1 MVTRHIII
9 GGDAAGLSAATQ
21 IRRLDPEADISV
33 FEKEDIISYAKCGL
47 PYYIGGIIP
56 EAEHLKALL
65 PEVLREKFKV
75 SLHTCSEVTAIRPW
89 DKVITVRKNEKDE
102 EHRYD
107 KLLIATGARPRFPGW
122 PGDKLE
128 GVFPVNTMRD
138 AERISMWLEGKTAEK
153 VLIIGGGYIGLE
165 MAETLTHKGC
175 KVTLLTRGLQ
185 LLNPFDQDMTK
196 FAEGELKLRGVDV
209 FLEED
214 VIELKGEDGHV
225 KEVVTKT
232 SSFPADTVIIA
243 VGIIP
248 NSELAIAAGISTGLM
263 NAIAVNERMETSVPD
278 IYAAGDCAT
287 QYHML
292 KKTGDYIPLG
302 TTANKQ
308 GNIAGYNMAGHEKLF
323 SGVLGTAILK
333 VFDLQLARTGLNEEE
348 ARKLDLAFECVVH
361 RTKDHA
367 GYYPDA
373 RKLCIKLLY
382 STDNHTLLGAQ
393 LVGYAGTKRIDTLAA
408 AITAGMTI
416 EQVVDLDL
424 AYAPPFS
431 GVWDPVQQAARNV
444 LKSEQREKEI

>member
-1 MVTRHIII
+1 MTRHVII

-21 IRRLDPEADISV
+21 IRRLDSEADIIV

-56 EAEHLKALL
+56 EAEHLKALP

-75 SLHTCSEVTAIRPW
+75 NLHTCSEVTAIHPW

-102 EHRYD
+102 EHQYD
-107 KLLIATGARPRFPGW
+107 KLLIATGARPRLPDW
-122 PGDKLE
+122 PGDKLK
-128 GVFPVNTMRD
+128 GVFPVNTMED
-138 AERISMWLEGKTAEK
+138 AVRISTWLEGKMAEK
-153 VLIIGGGYIGLE
+153 VVIIGGGYIGLE

-175 KVTLLTRGLQ
+175 KVTLLTKGAQ
-185 LLNPFDQDMTK
+185 LLNPFDPDMAK
-196 FAEGELKLRGVDV
+196 LAEEELKLQGVDV
-209 FLEED
+209 FVKED
-214 VIELKGEDGHV
+214 VIELRGEGGCV

-232 SSFPADTVIIA
+232 SSFPADMVIIA

-248 NSELAIAAGISTGLM
+248 NSELAIAAGIGTGLI
-263 NAIAVNERMETSVPD
+263 NAIEVNEKMETSVSG

-323 SGVLGTAILK
+323 PGVLGTAILK
-333 VFDLQLARTGLNEEE
+333 VFDLELARTGLNEDE
-348 ARKLDLAFECVVH
+348 ARKLGLAFGCVVH

-373 RKLCIKLLY
+373 RKLYIKLLY
-382 STDNHTLLGAQ
+382 STDDHTLLGAQ
-393 LVGYAGTKRIDTLAA
+393 LVGYAGTKRIDTLAT

-416 EQVVDLDL
+416 EEVVDLDL

-431 GVWDPVQQAARNV
+431 GVWDPVQQASRDI
-444 LKSEQREKEI
+444 LKSENRKKGM